1 MDYGRLAD
9 GPGGEARL
17 TAYRLMR
24 QPHGDFPWSTVVAD
38 VRRRDYRSQA
48 ALEVC
53 VKVDASARYGFV
65 LHQPCG
71 SFEWKPD
78 TFWVTRE
85 DSTAVSRGPPPG
97 GRDNREGAGLL
108 SFRFSSRWR

>member
-1 MDYGRLAD
+1 MDHGRLAD
-9 GPGGEARL
+9 GPGGEARQ

-24 QPHGDFPWSTVVAD
+24 QTHGDFPWSTVVAD
-38 VRRRDYRSQA
+38 VCRRDYCSQA

-53 VKVDASARYGFV
+53 VKVDASAKYGFV
-65 LHQPCG
+65 LRQPCG

-85 DSTAVSRGPPPG
+85 DSTAVSRGQPPG
-97 GRDNREGAGLL
+97 GRYNRESAGLL